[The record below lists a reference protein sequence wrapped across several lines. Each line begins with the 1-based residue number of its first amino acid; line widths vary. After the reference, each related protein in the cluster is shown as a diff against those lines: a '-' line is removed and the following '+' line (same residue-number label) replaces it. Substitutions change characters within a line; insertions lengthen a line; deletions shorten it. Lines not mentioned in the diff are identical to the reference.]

1 MLLSSAII
9 SLLSLLSSLISFVN
23 QMLIANMFGSS
34 IHLDAY
40 LISVSIPLL
49 VSSIISGLFSYSVV
63 PTLVRRRTTDP
74 EGYSYFVGSVFLVF
88 IALSV
93 CLSCLACFFSPSLLH
108 LMAPTLPVSVIA
120 EATQMAQIS
129 WMNLTFVV
137 IVNYLVAVHNAG
149 KKFIAAV
156 LVNILPTLGMM
167 TGMTLLVSHLGVA
180 SILWG
185 SLGGYLIGIPFLYVG
200 VAKEIRFKL
209 ISINLWQDIQALF
222 ANLPLVLISMLCF
235 TIYGT
240 VDAIWASRLGPS
252 NLSYLGYGQRL
263 VISIGN
269 IVILGPWLVLTPYL
283 AEYASLGEHIQFQN
297 MLAKSLRIVV
307 LFSALLALV
316 VSFLRVPLIHLLF
329 QRGAFDA
336 FSTLGVASV
345 LPGMLF
351 GMVAMLS
358 VALIIKA
365 LHARG
370 DVKVAAII
378 GIFCTVCYFGLSG
391 LLSQFIG
398 LQGIVYAY
406 AITWWFSLGI
416 SIWYIWKNE
425 LKNWLSPI
433 NIRFIICLLCGL
445 VSSEMCMQVVTKLLI
460 NLFPQNSRI
469 DLILSTSVTASVG
482 VIVFLFLTGGV
493 FRMPE
498 LMIFYKSIVSRN
510 QSS

>member
-1 MLLSSAII
+1 
-9 SLLSLLSSLISFVN
+9 
-23 QMLIANMFGSS
+23 
-34 IHLDAY
+34 
-40 LISVSIPLL
+40 
-49 VSSIISGLFSYSVV
+49 
-63 PTLVRRRTTDP
+63 
-74 EGYSYFVGSVFLVF
+74 
-88 IALSV
+88 
-93 CLSCLACFFSPSLLH
+93 
-108 LMAPTLPVSVIA
+108 
-120 EATQMAQIS
+120 
-129 WMNLTFVV
+129 
-137 IVNYLVAVHNAG
+137 
-149 KKFIAAV
+149 
-156 LVNILPTLGMM
+156 MM

-416 SIWYIWKNE
+416 SIWYMWKNE
-425 LKNWLSPI
+425 LKNWLSPT
-433 NIRFIICLLCGL
+433 NIRFAICLLSGL
-445 VSSEMCMQVVTKLLI
+445 VFSEICMQIVKNLLI
-460 NLFPQNSRI
+460 NFFTESTI
-469 DLILSTSVTASVG
+469 FAIMLSTSIIAFVG
-482 VIVFLFLTGGV
+482 VISFLCITGIL
-493 FRMPE
+493 FRMQE
-498 LMIFYKSIVSRN
+498 VIILYKSIVSRN
-510 QSS
+510 SSL